1 MAKTKKLF
9 PVLAVATALIAAAA
23 MIGNLP
29 DVAWMAAAQKYAGAL
44 NAAADAEVLATS
56 VMFAGLCVILLSYNV
71 IARLMG
77 ASAPW
82 DPHAA
87 IVD

>member
-1 MAKTKKLF
+1 MKKFF
-9 PVLAVATALIAAAA
+9 PALAVTAALIAVIAI
-23 MIGNLP
+23 IGDLHHF
-29 DVAWMAAAQKYAGAL
+29 AWMGAAQKFAGAL
-44 NAAADAEVLATS
+44 NAAADAEVLAIS
-56 VMFAGLCVILLSYNV
+56 AMFAGLCVILLSYDL
-71 IARLMG
+71 IARMMG